1 MLASA
6 SMRTAFVAEWK
17 LVQRCGGGEYVIPH
31 ERPPECLFEY
41 WGAIFAVLCVPLR
54 NLCHQGVGGHWK
66 CSIKRLEV
74 APPLLHNVR
83 SSVPGTSTD
92 GLDTL
97 VIDSAAMYILILI
110 ISI

>member
-1 MLASA
+1 
-6 SMRTAFVAEWK
+6 MR
-17 LVQRCGGGEYVIPH
+17 QRFHAHNFRGRMETCATLWGGEYVIPH

-41 WGAIFAVLCVPLR
+41 WGAVFAVLCVPLR

-83 SSVPGTSTD
+83 SSVPGTLTE

-97 VIDSAAMYILILI
+97 VIDFAAMYVFIFII
-110 ISI
+110 IS